1 MIILTDSHIRMARA
15 AILQLQES
23 IEEVESE
30 ANAYAK
36 EIRDDSKD
44 LAERLETR
52 VSALR
57 EAVDTLVDDRDN
69 ASLAA
74 EVEDAPLQEAT
85 VGLEKL
91 AADADSGYDTFTADT
106 DADQVIKALLELLDG
121 DDTNLRLGT
130 NVR

>member
-15 AILQLQES
+15 AILRLQES

-30 ANAYAK
+30 ADDYAK
-36 EIRDDSKD
+36 DIRDSSKD
-44 LAERLETR
+44 LAERLKTR

-57 EAVDTLVDDRDN
+57 EAVDTLVDDPEAR
-69 ASLAA
+69 
-74 EVEDAPLQEAT
+74 EIEDAPLQEAT

-91 AADADSGYDTFTADT
+91 ADDADIGYDTFTADA
-106 DADQVIKALLELLDG
+106 DADQIIKALLELLDG